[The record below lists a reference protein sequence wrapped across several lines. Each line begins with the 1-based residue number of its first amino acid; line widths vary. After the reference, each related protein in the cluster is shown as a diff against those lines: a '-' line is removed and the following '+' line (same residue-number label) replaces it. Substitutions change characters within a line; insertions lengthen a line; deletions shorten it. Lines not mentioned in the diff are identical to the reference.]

1 MANLENDLKD
11 LQRHSAIQD
20 ARITSLETKFEM
32 FMQSL
37 KESNERRD
45 AELLDFKNE
54 TREQNKMRADE
65 IAEIRND
72 IKEIHKTTDAK
83 LAALS
88 AATDTKVGKIENK
101 IDSMV
106 KHIQILS
113 ITAMGGIIAAG
124 VGIAAMIWS
133 VMNK

>member
-20 ARITSLETKFEM
+20 ARITNLETKFEM

-72 IKEIHKTTDAK
+72 IKEISKTTDAK
-83 LAALS
+83 IS
-88 AATDTKVGKIENK
+88 AIQTAIDGINK
-101 IDSMV
+101 HVQNIS
-106 KHIQILS
+106 
-113 ITAMGGIIAAG
+113 IAAFVG
-124 VGIAAMIWS
+124 IGAMVITSVIGIAAMVWS